1 MYSFIYFILFVL
13 KFMSRV
19 LEIGGKNREGYIFEN
34 KKQLFE
40 S

>member
-1 MYSFIYFILFVL
+1 
-13 KFMSRV
+13 MSRV